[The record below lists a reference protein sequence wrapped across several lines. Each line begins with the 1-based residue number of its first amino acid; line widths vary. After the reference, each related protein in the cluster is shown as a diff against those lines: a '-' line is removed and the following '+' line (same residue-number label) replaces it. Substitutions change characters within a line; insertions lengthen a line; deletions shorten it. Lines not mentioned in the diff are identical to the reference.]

1 MSAERGVDALAP
13 GEVSAEPKR
22 LRPGCSDP
30 GCSVPPEMAAFVGPD
45 GRAWCISH
53 NPDPLPKRKATARGG
68 DAATRRRLK
77 ALPPGTPDPD
87 WSSSKA
93 IRTWLEQRA
102 GMIERA
108 ELDPRVVPIKL
119 AELAKQ
125 THDSEALERL
135 DGLERL
141 IKERL
146 IR

>member
-1 MSAERGVDALAP
+1 MSSTRGDASMTETPEGGVVALGVAQDSAER
-13 GEVSAEPKR
+13 KR
-22 LRPGCSDP
+22 LPPGCSEP
-30 GCSVPPEMAAFVGPD
+30 GCRIPPEMASFRGPD

-87 WSSSKA
+87 WSTPKA
-93 IRTWLEQRA
+93 IRTWLEQRG

-108 ELDPRVVPIKL
+108 ELDPRVVPVKL

-125 THDSEALERL
+125 
-135 DGLERL
+135 
-141 IKERL
+141 
-146 IR
+146 